1 MPTKEYTIPLLNGMT
16 TKPLAVSALGTITFV
31 TDVLIG
37 DEMTEVEITPNQA
50 QCEAYGYTYN
60 RATGTCSVFRYNT
73 NLISSFKTN

>member
-16 TKPLAVSALGTITFV
+16 IKPSEVSALGTVTF
-31 TDVLIG
+31 TDG
-37 DEMTEVEITPNQA
+37 TNNITPNQA